1 MKREDVPEEKLAL
14 YPAHFPKNSEVFYIK
29 EVPME
34 DALAYTTNAA
44 SVGML
49 RVWDN
54 MFGKTFAKAMHVS
67 QRLQV
72 RGLSSSTKSMVQ
84 KEWSDITI
92 RPIAWKP
99 EKQVYDKAGNIHTI
113 LLPNCENKWWPNFY
127 QRWNHLRSTNEWL
140 LDIWHDANCPV
151 YSIPLMHEI
160 LHTYLGVFCKLGQLP
175 ISSDGLRLT

>member
-1 MKREDVPEEKLAL
+1 MKRDDAL
-14 YPAHFPKNSEVFYIK
+14 YPVHFPKNSEVFYIK

-44 SVGML
+44 SVDML
-49 RVWDN
+49 GVWDN

-84 KEWSDITI
+84 KGWLDITI

-99 EKQVYDKAGNIHTI
+99 EKQVYDKAGNIHI
-113 LLPNCENKWWPNFY
+113 IPLPNCENKWWPNFN
-127 QRWNHLRSTNEWL
+127 QRWNHLTSTTNG
-140 LDIWHDANCPV
+140 C
-151 YSIPLMHEI
+151 SISGMTRIAQCIQSPSCMR
-160 LHTYLGVFCKLGQLP
+160 FCTRTLV
-175 ISSDGLRLT
+175 